1 MLQWWNDP
9 VAMLFIVCPIIAFVL
24 GMSFG
29 VLTRIRWL
37 GASAGLTMAAV
48 PIVVFQIERVVGYMG
63 LYAIMGLA
71 GSWLWV
77 ALISYAGRLG
87 TGTGRAGHRR
97 SDEVAT

>member
-1 MLQWWNDP
+1 MLQWWNDSI
-9 VAMLFIVCPIIAFVL
+9 AMLFIVCPIIAFVL

-48 PIVVFQIERVVGYMG
+48 PIVVFQIDRVVGYMG

-77 ALISYAGRLG
+77 ALIGYAGRQ
-87 TGTGRAGHRR
+87 RAGHRR